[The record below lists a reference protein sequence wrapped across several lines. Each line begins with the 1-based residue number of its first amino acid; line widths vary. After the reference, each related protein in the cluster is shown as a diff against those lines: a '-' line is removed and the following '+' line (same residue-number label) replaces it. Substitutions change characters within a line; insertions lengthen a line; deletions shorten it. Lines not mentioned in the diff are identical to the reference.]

1 MFLAEQRGRFAEA
14 ADHYEQVA
22 ERFPDSTL
30 ALGQLAITRLRAG
43 QVTEAVPILDRLE
56 GHKTSS
62 EVATEVNQAIQTLK
76 SKRPPKI
83 NE

>member
-1 MFLAEQRGRFAEA
+1 VFLAEQRGRFAEA

-43 QVTEAVPILDRLE
+43 QVAEAVPILDRLE